1 MTECNCD
8 MIPVYIIA
16 ILGGLLIG
24 VAINSLSNN
33 DTINYLFESFQNDVW
48 DAVHQPQN
56 ILTNPLLYV
65 LVILT
70 GLAYR
75 ERIINIPFHIYYY
88 FKESESVEQQPK
100 PEVEQ

>member
-24 VAINSLSNN
+24 VAINSLSTN
-33 DTINYLFESFQNDVW
+33 DTVNYWFESFQNDVW

-65 LVILT
+65 LVILV

-75 ERIINIPFHIYYY
+75 ERIINIPFNIYYY
-88 FKESESVEQQPK
+88 FKDRKSIEQQYK